1 MTIWKEI
8 SGQIFKLI
16 FL

>member
-8 SGQIFKLI
+8 SGQVFKLI